1 MRLDTLTEATKS
13 LDSDPTYRPFDSRN
27 LSYGG
32 TFPNSVRGEIIRAI
46 EWMTGKV
53 TLIQL
58 VRKFERTGRK
68 KGQSFWGKALE
79 LLDIEL
85 LTPDQQ
91 IQRIPKSGPLVVV
104 ANHPHGL
111 VDGLMLAELVSRVRQ
126 DFKILTRS
134 LLSYVPE
141 IQYHMLPVAF
151 PHEEDTVRKNVA
163 MRKAAMDHLSAGGAV
178 ILFPAGQVA
187 NAPGWNMPV
196 EEPKWNPFTAKLIV
210 RSGARVVPVYFAGE
224 NSRWYQWANL
234 VSATLRQSLLLHEIV
249 HSMHEPQKPVIGGA
263 IGPDEIKSRSANGEE
278 FMVWLRNESLSLR
291 ESG

>member
-1 MRLDTLTEATKS
+1 MTEVS
-13 LDSDPTYRPFDSRN
+13 EPLESDPNYQSFARRN

-46 EWMTGKV
+46 EWVTGKA
-53 TLIQL
+53 TLMRL
-58 VRKFERTGRK
+58 VRQFERTGRR

-85 LTPDQQ
+85 LTPDEQ
-91 IQRIPKSGPLVVV
+91 IRHIPESGPLVVV

-111 VDGLMLAELVSRVRQ
+111 VDGLVLAELVGRVRQ
-126 DFKILTRS
+126 DFKLLTRS

-151 PHEEDTVRKNVA
+151 SHEEDTVRKNVA
-163 MRKAAMDHLSAGGAV
+163 MRKLAMDHLRDGGV
-178 ILFPAGQVA
+178 IILFPSGQVA
-187 NAPGWNMPV
+187 NAPGWRVPV
-196 EEPKWNPFTAKLIV
+196 EEAEWNPFTAKMIV
-210 RSGARVVPVYFAGE
+210 KSGARVVPIYFAGE

-249 HSMHEPQKPVIGGA
+249 HSMHMPQKPVIGEA
-263 IGPDEIKSRSANGEE
+263 IEPEEIKSRSTNGKE
-278 FMVWLRNESLSLR
+278 FMFWLRQKTLSLK
-291 ESG
+291 ESD